1 MKIAVTKS
9 KPAPGYAGEMAANLI
24 ESGTQLL
31 RLLNTQGVKGQLVR
45 YGISG
50 VILALFYS
58 AVYWTLATQADI
70 PALIANTFAFLVSLA
85 AGWLIHSRW
94 SFRGHGPS
102 RRSGLA
108 YGRYFIVNVAAYGLN
123 SFWVWL
129 VVIRSGGSVALS
141 IVPIL
146 GVTPWVCFWINRR
159 WTFA

>member
-1 MKIAVTKS
+1 MKIAVTGS
-9 KPAPGYAGEMAANLI
+9 KPAPRYADAMAVILT
-24 ESGTQLL
+24 ESGTELL
-31 RLLNTQGVKGQLVR
+31 RLLNTQGVTGQLVR

-50 VILALFYS
+50 AILALFYS
-58 AVYWTLATQADI
+58 AVYWTLATQGGV

-102 RRSGLA
+102 DRTGLA

-129 VVIRSGGSVALS
+129 IVLRVGGSVELS
-141 IVPIL
+141 LVPIL
-146 GVTPWVCFWINRR
+146 GVTPWICFWINRR

>member
-1 MKIAVTKS
+1 
-9 KPAPGYAGEMAANLI
+9 MADNLTG
-24 ESGTQLL
+24 SGTQVLW
-31 RLLNTQGVKGQLVR
+31 LLNTQGVKGQLVR

-58 AVYWTLATQADI
+58 AVYWTLAALAGV
-70 PALIANTFAFLVSLA
+70 PALIANTAAFLVSLA

-94 SFRGHGPS
+94 SFRGHG
-102 RRSGLA
+102 RAERTGLA
-108 YGRYFIVNVAAYGLN
+108 YGRYVIVNAAAYGLN

-129 VVIRSGGSVALS
+129 IVERSGGSVTLS

-146 GVTPWVCFWINRR
+146 GITPWICFWINRR

>member
-1 MKIAVTKS
+1 MKGAVTKS
-9 KPAPGYAGEMAANLI
+9 KPAPGYASAMADNFTG
-24 ESGTQLL
+24 SGAQVLG
-31 RLLNTQGVKGQLVR
+31 LLNTQGVKGQLVR

-50 VILALFYS
+50 AVLALFYS
-58 AVYWTLATQADI
+58 AVYWTLATQSGV
-70 PALIANTFAFLVSLA
+70 PALIANTFAFLISLA

-129 VVIRSGGSVALS
+129 IVIRSGGSVALS